1 MRYDVAIDT
10 LAPRAIVELRGDPSV
25 AAQVFAAAGC
35 TAPDTPNRCARS
47 GDREVMWIG
56 PRRWLVFAPA
66 AAEQSLAALSETA
79 ASEPLLA
86 AALVS
91 DMYDGIA
98 VDRPGWRD
106 VIAQGTPLD
115 LDALADDAAT
125 MTEMFGVAALLRR
138 GAASADGVELWV
150 DRSLTRYLIDCLD
163 AAVGKPG

>member
-10 LAPRAIVELRGDPSV
+10 LAPRSSAIARGDPSV
-25 AAQVFAAAGC
+25 AAQVFASAGLA
-35 TAPDTPNRCARS
+35 APDAPNRCTRS

-66 AAEQSLAALSETA
+66 SAEQSLAALVERA
-79 ASEPLLA
+79 ADEPLLA

-91 DMYDGIA
+91 DMHAGVAIG
-98 VDRPGWRD
+98 RRGWRD
-106 VIAQGTPLD
+106 VVAQGTPLD
-115 LDALADDAAT
+115 LDTLADDAAT

-138 GAASADGVELWV
+138 GAARAGGVELWL

-163 AAVGKPG
+163 AAAGKPG